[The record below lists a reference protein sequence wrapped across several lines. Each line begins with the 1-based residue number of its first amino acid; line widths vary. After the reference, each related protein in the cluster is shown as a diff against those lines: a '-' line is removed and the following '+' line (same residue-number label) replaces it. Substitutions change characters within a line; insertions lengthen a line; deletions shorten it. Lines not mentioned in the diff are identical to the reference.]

1 MPQRNKKH
9 LRPDGKLRKGYRYGS
24 GGEVIKSKAKVC
36 KEKASKKIGLTMKE
50 FKKGNEQIK
59 SPKQAIAVGFKMT
72 IKENPQCK
80 RELRKR

>member
-1 MPQRNKKH
+1 MPQRNKH

-24 GGEVIKSKAKVC
+24 GGEVIKSQSRVC
-36 KEKASKKIGLTMKE
+36 KEKVGRKISITMKE
-50 FKKGNEQIK
+50 FKKGHEKIK

-80 RELRKR
+80 KDLRK